1 MLLMQLYSARP
12 NLQGRIRANP
22 QIHICRADREDSTL
36 NSLPKYWL
44 WAAYLFKLEI
54 RDNKVTCFCIFFSIQ
69 LQKCFITCALF
80 GYIVSTV
87 HVKKNNNLNKKLVR
101 LLSENESKELEY
113 YLMTISVCQ
122 VKCFGWWTRTK
133 SVCELQHW
141 QSAHPSMPRELKPTH
156 THTHKNP
163 RCSQREIWR
172 WEQRR
177 AP

>member
-54 RDNKVTCFCIFFSIQ
+54 RDNKVTCFCIFF
-69 LQKCFITCALF
+69 
-80 GYIVSTV
+80 YNTV
-87 HVKKNNNLNKKLVR
+87 TEMFYNLRSLWLYCINCSLKKNNNLNKKLVR